1 MTKMLK
7 IGALALAL
15 LGGAALL
22 VTQRMKIQQLEAE
35 CASLRDQ
42 LAQTAS
48 LKDDNE
54 RLGKQLKEVAEN
66 AQTEQKELSRLRGQA
81 VRLRQVEQENT
92 QLKALGRNLQ
102 QQIAARPAT
111 PAGSDP
117 GQNPPAAP
125 PAATNA
131 PATGTTDLGSLELAD
146 GGPVR
151 FDLGGGTNCVVTPKA
166 LSDGNVSMQLLMVLG
181 NADGTTTDLGQGR
194 ITARPGQYCSISV
207 GDRMIGLAVKIK
219 PE

>member
-7 IGALALAL
+7 IGVLALAL

-81 VRLRQVEQENT
+81 VRLHQVEQENT

-117 GQNPPAAP
+117 GQNSPASPPAT
-125 PAATNA
+125 TNA
-131 PATGTTDLGSLELAD
+131 SATGTTDLGSLELAD
-146 GGPVR
+146 GSPVR

-194 ITARPGQYCSISV
+194 IFAHPGQYLFHF
-207 GDRMIGLAVKIK
+207 GR
-219 PE
+219 